1 VTGGGDFNLPTL
13 TLHPDYSPPPP
24 RTGGAAKSG
33 TQIRLSLRASPVS
46 SALVDRIYVWQAD
59 PTAGVRRLVMDGR
72 AAK

>member
-1 VTGGGDFNLPTL
+1 VLL
-13 TLHPDYSPPPP
+13 E
-24 RTGGAAKSG
+24 SG